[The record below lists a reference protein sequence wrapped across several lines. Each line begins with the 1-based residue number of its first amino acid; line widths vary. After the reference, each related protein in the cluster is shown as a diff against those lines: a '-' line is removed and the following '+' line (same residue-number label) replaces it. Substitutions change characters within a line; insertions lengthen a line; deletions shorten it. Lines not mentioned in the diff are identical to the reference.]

1 MHQPSEFCEP
11 LDSFTAAFFGRSEGK
26 LLKVD
31 IEEVSF
37 SGTKYHEL
45 KSDDVSETYSAPHWV
60 DNPPPSTRQW
70 LSYSKAHLPESAPS
84 LRSMIP
90 ASGKVK
96 PPSFLL
102 TAKTQSGGRIRNDD
116 DEDDLPM

>member
-37 SGTKYHEL
+37 SGTKNLTTSVRHIQHHIGWITL
-45 KSDDVSETYSAPHWV
+45 PHQHGNGCRTPKLISR
-60 DNPPPSTRQW
+60 NPHRRFVP
-70 LSYSKAHLPESAPS
+70 
-84 LRSMIP
+84 
-90 ASGKVK
+90 
-96 PPSFLL
+96 
-102 TAKTQSGGRIRNDD
+102 
-116 DEDDLPM
+116 